1 VKLGAMVAAQGIFS
15 LDPLMHCAHVTLHPM
30 QKVTSSGIMTSGTL
44 ASNTTLAAS
53 GSVCICVG

>member
-1 VKLGAMVAAQGIFS
+1 MKLFAMVAAQGIFS
-15 LDPLMHCAHVTLHPM
+15 LNPLMHYAHITLHVM
-30 QKVTSSGIMTSGTL
+30 QKVTSSGIMTSGTP

>member
-1 VKLGAMVAAQGIFS
+1 MKLGAMVAAQDIFS
-15 LDPLMHCAHVTLHPM
+15 LNLLMIMHTYTLHPT
-30 QKVTSSGIMTSGTL
+30 QKVTSSGIMTSGTP